1 MKPVVIILRTFATIA
16 ISWLFVYIGAS
27 MVFGSFDIATWDTR
41 DVLGFLLFLVTVVSI
56 VANGVLEETK
66 K

>member
-27 MVFGSFDIATWDTR
+27 MVLGSFDIATWDAR
-41 DVLGFLLFLVTVVSI
+41 SDLGFLLFLVTVVSI